1 MERTTHSAI
10 AATADLRK
18 FGNPESDFR
27 VYERLAEMMAQGKH
41 GERWKIR
48 AFSPD
53 PVEASRLDPFG
64 VLRLDRAFLPIRNQ
78 GSEVATAQAIF
89 GPFLITP
96 ESLEKLTAVL
106 GDILL
111 QGVVKEHL
119 AGGGSVAFA
128 VGPHK
133 SYADI
138 PVSGMAAAQ
147 LGSAIASNQT
157 EFTHRQVSLQELSGY
172 KVIDDGILRS
182 ANVLQTFP
190 DSKSGKDDAFAEIR
204 DHANMLAMKEYTR
217 LVRQGG
223 QIFWINEGGSESRVD
238 MQAGEQIAARASK
251 GSAGL
256 LHHYNKRGANRIL
269 TIPYAMDCDPF
280 KPGGGFEP
288 HEVPFLF
295 LKPRFLTSDAEVHAM
310 MVETLEAYNSIKLPE
325 SLPARYETE
334 EEQND
339 RLCLLI

>member
-1 MERTTHSAI
+1 MERTTHSATNT
-10 AATADLRK
+10 TADVRK
-18 FGNPESDFR
+18 FGNSEADFR

-48 AFSPD
+48 TFSPD
-53 PVEASRLDPFG
+53 SVEAARLDPFG

-78 GSEVATAQAIF
+78 GSEVNTAKAIF
-89 GPFLITP
+89 GPFLIKP
-96 ESLEKLTAVL
+96 ESLGKLTAVL

-147 LGSAIASNQT
+147 LGSAIACNQT

-223 QIFWINEGGSESRVD
+223 QIFWINEGGSESRAD
-238 MQAGEQIAARASK
+238 MLEGEQIAARASK

-256 LHHYNKRGANRIL
+256 LHHYNKRGADRIL

-295 LKPRFLTSDAEVHAM
+295 LKPRFLHGDEEVHAM
-310 MVETLEAYNSIKLPE
+310 MEETLAAYNGIKLPE

-334 EEQND
+334 AEQNE
-339 RLCLLI
+339 RLGLTA

>member
-1 MERTTHSAI
+1 MEGNTHSAI
-10 AATADLRK
+10 TATADARK
-18 FGNPESDFR
+18 FGNPEMDFR
-27 VYERLAEMMAQGKH
+27 VYERLAELMAHGKH

-53 PVEASRLDPFG
+53 PAEAERLDPFG
-64 VLRLDRAFLPIRNQ
+64 VLRLDHAFLPIRNQ
-78 GSEVATAQAIF
+78 GSEIATAQAIF
-89 GPFLITP
+89 GPFLIKP
-96 ESLEKLTAVL
+96 GSLEKLTAAL

-111 QGVVKEHL
+111 KGAVQEHL
-119 AGGGSVAFA
+119 AGGGSLAFA

-147 LGSAIASNQT
+147 LGGAIACNQT
-157 EFTHRQVSLQELSGY
+157 EFTHRQVSLQELSGF
-172 KVIDDGILRS
+172 KVIDDGILRT

-223 QIFWINEGGSESRVD
+223 QIFWINEGGSESRAD
-238 MQAGEQIAARASK
+238 IQAGEQIAARASK

-288 HEVPFLF
+288 HEVPFIF
-295 LKPRFLTSDAEVHAM
+295 LKPRFLQSDAEVHGM
-310 MVETLEAYNSIKLPE
+310 MEETLEAYNGIKRPE
-325 SLPARYETE
+325 SLPARYETA
-334 EEQND
+334 EEQNE
-339 RLCLLI
+339 RLGLQA